1 MTARPSTNGTLLL
14 DVDLSHM
21 ECYLSPSKAKI
32 VSKGV
37 DSVRARVVN
46 LKSLCPELTTEMM
59 CQAMNQAFE
68 QVYGLTAEVLDE
80 ADFDQAALE
89 AGYERFSSYDWKYG
103 QSMPFDFSAT
113 EKFPWGEITL
123 QWCVQEGKCRQAVVY
138 TDALNPDFAQPLAQQ
153 LEGCPFTQQAL
164 CDAIGAVDACKAD
177 GMAQDLCALIREKS
191 I

>member
-1 MTARPSTNGTLLL
+1 
-14 DVDLSHM
+14 M
-21 ECYLSPSKAKI
+21 ERYLSPSKAKI

-46 LKSLCPELTTEMM
+46 LKSLCPELTTERL

-123 QWCVQEGKCRQAVVY
+123 QWCVQEGKCRQAAVY
-138 TDALNPDFAQPLAQQ
+138 TDALDPDFAQPLAQQ

-164 CDAIGAVDACKAD
+164 CDAIGAVAACEAD
-177 GMAQDLCALIREKS
+177 GVAQDLCALIREKS